1 MCVLHVDTGTVTG
14 YDFAGALPGL
24 QNGVQGDERLFNE
37 NNKRFD
43 VMKGDVE
50 FAVTKVNS
58 AEGEIGGVFV
68 ANQPSDTD
76 MGGKAPK
83 RVLTKGI
90 FYAKVA
96 E

>member
-1 MCVLHVDTGTVTG
+1 MLTGTVTG

-24 QNGVQGDERLFNE
+24 QNGVEGDAKLFNE

-43 VMKGDVE
+43 VMKGDAE
-50 FAVTKVNS
+50 FAVTKVNV
-58 AEGEIGGVFV
+58 EDGEIGGVFV

-76 MGGKAPK
+76 MGGKVPK

-90 FYAKVA
+90 FYARVQQ
-96 E
+96 